1 MPDAP
6 SARFRTFLGPVD
18 GLPVAS
24 LVIFAVG
31 GLMYL
36 AMSAATRSTMST
48 RAIAVRRPG
57 WIARRRARG
66 GIAPRRGHVGCRLS
80 SADRPG
86 PSDRKKRV
94 KWVLD
99 ADLRDFLEP
108 SSQCPRAA

>member
-1 MPDAP
+1 MPDAL
-6 SARFRTFLGPVD
+6 SARFRTFSVQWD

-48 RAIAVRRPG
+48 RAIAARRPG

-66 GIAPRRGHVGCRLS
+66 GIDHSRGRVGCRLP
-80 SADRPG
+80 SADHAL
-86 PSDRKKRV
+86 DQAIEKKRV

-99 ADLRDFLEP
+99 ADLRDLF
-108 SSQCPRAA
+108 RIV